1 MAKIGR
7 NDPCP
12 CGSGKKYKQ
21 CCLAKDEAAALAAS
35 PPAETKQSRRHAR
48 AEALAEM
55 AAEYAAAEELAEAS
69 NAVVDMVHG
78 GRLDEAERAAHELL
92 ERFPEVH
99 DGYDPRAAIVRPLFR
114 PFPPFVPRSISR
126 QHDGVNIDER
136 RAVLMRIDRQIA
148 SVFAPTVD
156 PKPGAGDA
164 ADVETGSSC
173 ETAAWRHDSSAI
185 RLGSLPSRVASRRHH
200 EWSEAGARVS
210 GQRYWRSSTARRP

>member
-99 DGYDPRAAIVRPLFR
+99 DGYDRLGMVYEAR
-114 PFPPFVPRSISR
+114 
-126 QHDGVNIDER
+126 
-136 RAVLMRIDRQIA
+136 
-148 SVFAPTVD
+148 
-156 PKPGAGDA
+156 GDKKTA
-164 ADVETGSSC
+164 ADYYRKVIAFVRAHPDQYDPGFEETFQKLVDKLDPN
-173 ETAAWRHDSSAI
+173 AA
-185 RLGSLPSRVASRRHH
+185 
-200 EWSEAGARVS
+200 
-210 GQRYWRSSTARRP
+210 